1 MAHVNTDKSKIDV
14 EKVIRFLLDE
24 SYWAKNRTVD
34 QIKRSLDH
42 SLCFA
47 VYEDDEMIAFARVIT
62 DYAIFA
68 YLADVFVDK
77 EFRGK
82 GHAKLLMN
90 AIMKHPDLQTIHRW
104 MLGTM
109 DAHELYR
116 PYGFQEVTN
125 PKRWME
131 YMPKGSEI
139 APR

>member
-1 MAHVNTDKSKIDV
+1 MPFVSTDKAKIDV
-14 EKVIRFLLDE
+14 EKVIRFLLDD
-24 SYWAKNRTVD
+24 SYWGRNRTVD

-42 SLCFA
+42 SLCFG
-47 VYEDDEMIAFARVIT
+47 VYEGEEMIAFARVIS
-62 DYAIFA
+62 DYAVFA

-77 EFRGK
+77 QYRGR

-90 AIMKHPDLQTIHRW
+90 TIMEYPDLQTIYRW

-116 PYGFQEVTN
+116 PFGFQEVKE

-131 YMPKGSEI
+131 YLPKGSEI

>member
-1 MAHVNTDKSKIDV
+1 MAHVSTDKSKIDV

-47 VYEDDEMIAFARVIT
+47 VYEGDEMIAFARVIT

-90 AIMKHPDLQTIHRW
+90 AIMKHPDLQSINRW

-139 APR
+139 LPR